1 MFKKVVASFLAM
13 SMCAATLVGCGGTE
27 AKQDETTKKEE
38 TAKTEESEGAEEG
51 GDDMIGNM
59 YKEGYPIVEEK
70 ETFHIVASYDSRQQ
84 KFNDMEFFKEL
95 EEQSNIHIEWEFIE
109 SSDYEQKKNLILASG
124 EYPDAFFNNIS
135 TTDLN
140 THVPQGVFIAISDYL
155 EYAPNLSA
163 VFEEHPEF
171 KSLCTYSDGNIYSI
185 GYGGE
190 DPCQYKPDEL
200 YVYKPWLDKLGLE
213 VPETIDEFYEMLKA
227 FKEQDP
233 NGNGEADE
241 IPFSASPSYIR
252 GFHSLSGAF
261 GPAIYFADA
270 NSKGPENFV
279 YEEDGE
285 IKFGANT
292 EDWKEFIKFVNKMFS
307 EGLFDQEI
315 FTQDSKQYF
324 AKGKTEDVTLGSF
337 FLWNAPNMVG
347 AERADDYVVI
357 PTMKGPDG
365 DQNSVYYKCNN
376 GAVSAS
382 NFAITSACEHPET
395 LVRWLD
401 QFYDKKTSAEAL
413 YGPVEEGADGIYEF
427 VQYPEGSSFDEYRY
441 QNSPVFGP
449 GAVFKEDFD
458 VTVEMPEM
466 LVNKMTEINTY
477 YSIYP
482 STNTLPMIK
491 YNDEETEWIQTSG
504 ADLVTYVYDKMAQ
517 WMMKGGID
525 EEWDDYLKQLEK
537 LGVERHIEV
546 LQGAYDRQYGN

>member
-1 MFKKVVASFLAM
+1 MFKKVVACLLAM
-13 SMCAATLVGCGGTE
+13 SMVGSIATVWG
-27 AKQDETTKKEE
+27 EE
-38 TAKTEESEGAEEG
+38 NTDGRE
-51 GDDMIGNM
+51 MVGNM
-59 YKEGYPIVEEK
+59 YTTGYPIVEEQV
-70 ETFHIVASYDSRQQ
+70 TFRIVASFDSRQQ
-84 KFNDMEFFKEL
+84 KFDTMEFFQKL
-95 EEQSNIHIEWEFIE
+95 EEQSNIHIEWELIE
-109 SSDYEQKKNLILASG
+109 SQDYEQKKNLILASG
-124 EYPDAFFNNIS
+124 DYPDAFFNYVS
-135 TTDLN
+135 TNDLN
-140 THVPQGVFIAISDYL
+140 THVPQGVFVAISDYL
-155 EYAPNLSA
+155 EYAPNLCA

-171 KSLCTYSDGNIYSI
+171 KNLCTYSDGNIYSI
-185 GYGGE
+185 GYAGE

-200 YVYKPWLDKLGLE
+200 YVYKPWLDELGLE

-233 NGNGEADE
+233 NGNGIADE

-261 GPAIYFADA
+261 GPAIYFGDS
-270 NSKGPENFV
+270 NSTGPENFV

-292 EDWKEFIKFVNKMFS
+292 EEWKNFIKFVNQMFE

-324 AKGKTEDVTLGSF
+324 AKGKTEEVTLGSF
-337 FLWNAPNMVG
+337 FLWNSANMVG

-357 PTMKGPDG
+357 PTLKGSDG
-365 DQNSVYYKCNN
+365 DQNSVYYQYNN
-376 GAVSAS
+376 GAVSSS
-382 NFAITSACEHPET
+382 NFAITSACEYPEI

-401 QFYDKKTSAEAL
+401 QFYAKETSAEAL
-413 YGPVEEGADGIYEF
+413 YGPVEEVDGMYEF
-427 VQYPEGSSFDEYRY
+427 VDYPEGSSFDEFRY

-449 GAVFKEDFD
+449 GAVFKEDFG

-466 LVNKMTEINTY
+466 LVDKMTEIETY

-482 STNTLPMIK
+482 STNTLPMLK
-491 YNDEETEWIQTSG
+491 FNDEETEWIQTSG
-504 ADLVTYVYDKMAQ
+504 ADIVTYVYDKMAQ
-517 WMMKGGID
+517 WMMRGGID

-537 LGVERHIEV
+537 LGIEKHIEV